1 MSLDDLARQEVVF
14 WRNKPTA
21 KGWFLSYQF
30 GMAAKAIGQS
40 GVDGSWSCD
49 FRGRYRNRA
58 NVPVVVL
65 SDSDDLLM
73 RRCRP
78 WN

>member
-1 MSLDDLARQEVVF
+1 MVKEYKTIRD
-14 WRNKPTA
+14 
-21 KGWFLSYQF
+21 
-30 GMAAKAIGQS
+30 AIELWLHEMNSITQVHCRS
-40 GVDGSWSCD
+40 
-49 FRGRYRNRA
+49 RYRNWA
-58 NVPVVVL
+58 DVPAVVL